1 MADMT
6 LSDEATLIRQAQEGS
21 LEAFNSLVL
30 RHQNLVY
37 NVAYRML
44 GDDVSA
50 QDVTQEAFINAYR
63 KFASFQGEHFR
74 AWVVRIASNLAL
86 DMLRRDKRR
95 PAQSLDDMAAEGGL
109 TLPDASPTP
118 EQALQS
124 RELQQAIQQCIDS
137 LNAEQRLT
145 LILCD
150 VQGMSY
156 QEVAD
161 STNAQLGT
169 VKSRLSRARLAVRR
183 CLQAVEELLPA
194 QYRFS

>member
-95 PAQSLDDMAAEGGL
+95 PAQSLDDMAAEGDL

>member
-6 LSDEATLIRQAQEGS
+6 LSDEATLIRQAQSGS
-21 LEAFNSLVL
+21 LEAFNALVL
-30 RHQNLVY
+30 RHQDVVY
-37 NVAYRML
+37 NVVYRML
-44 GDDVSA
+44 GDDASA
-50 QDVTQEAFINAYR
+50 QDVTQEAFISAYR

-74 AWVVRIASNLAL
+74 AWVVRIASNQAL
-86 DMLRRDKRR
+86 DALRRDKRR
-95 PAQSLDDMAAEGGL
+95 PAESLEDMANEGDWPL
-109 TLPDASPTP
+109 ADAGPTP

-137 LNAEQRLT
+137 LNPEQRLT

-150 VQGMSY
+150 VQGLAY

-161 STNAQLGT
+161 STAAQLGT
-169 VKSRLSRARLAVRR
+169 VKSRLARARQAVRR

-194 QYRFS
+194 QYRLL